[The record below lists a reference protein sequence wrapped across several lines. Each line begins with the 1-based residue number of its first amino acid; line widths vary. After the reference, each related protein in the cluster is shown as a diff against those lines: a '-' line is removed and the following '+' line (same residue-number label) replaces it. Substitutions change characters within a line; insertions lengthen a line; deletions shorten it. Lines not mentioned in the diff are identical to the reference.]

1 LGFRVSGKE
10 PPETV
15 KPLPVV
21 VAALT
26 VTAAV
31 PVEDR
36 VMVCV
41 AAVLTLM
48 LPKIRLEELTLRVIT
63 DVPTCRAMVLATLLA
78 LAVNVTV

>member
-1 LGFRVSGKE
+1 LGFKVIGKVA
-10 PPETV
+10 PETV
-15 KPLPVV
+15 KPLPVM

-26 VTAAV
+26 VTAPV

-48 LPKIRLEELTLRVIT
+48 LPKVRLEELTLSVIT
-63 DVPTCRAMVLATLLA
+63 DVPNCRTRVLATLLA